1 MQQQDLN
8 QLLNELIHTW
18 ENEVI
23 EFKQADNNYSTDKI
37 AQYLSALSNE
47 ANLRGKEWAW
57 LVFGVNNKTRKIV
70 GTDYRL
76 EKERLDSLKQ
86 QMTDSI
92 EPKGITFRDI
102 FEFQDE
108 NGRVIIFKIPS
119 APRGIPIACKGHY
132 YARAGESITAL
143 SDDKRDEIRNQTQN
157 TDWTA
162 QLIPSATIDDLD
174 KEALEIAKQSFSK
187 KNPRISE
194 QEIEKWTDFAF
205 LERIRLAYKGQLNRA
220 ALLLLGRPESVNLLS
235 PHLAQI
241 TWKLVG
247 EQEAYEHFTI
257 PFLLAT
263 TEIYS
268 NIRNVNIRITPEGS
282 LLPVEIKKYEQESI
296 LEALHNCIAH
306 QDYSQN
312 ARILVTEYKDKLVF
326 DNVGNFY
333 DGKPEMYIE
342 GNGNI
347 TPKKYR
353 NPCLVN
359 AMVALQM
366 IDSMGRGINRIVE
379 KQQERYFP
387 LPDYDINDHTV
398 LMTLHGAIM
407 NEAYT
412 QILLSKKDLP
422 REYVVA
428 LDKIQKKLQ
437 LDSEMLKKL
446 RQEKLVEGH
455 KSNLHISSVVAMLTE
470 KKADYIKMRKQDDT
484 HYQQLIIDFI
494 SQYKSASH
502 EDIHQL
508 LYKILPTILDDKQ
521 KNQKISSLLT
531 KLRKKEVII
540 NNNSNKKPKWILF
553 KNT

>member
-1 MQQQDLN
+1 MQLQDLK
-8 QLLNELIHTW
+8 QLLDELISTW

-23 EFKQADNNYSTDKI
+23 EFKQADNSYSTDKI

-47 ANLRGKEWAW
+47 ANLRDKEWAW
-57 LVFGVNNKTRKIV
+57 LVFGVNNKTRQII
-70 GTDYRL
+70 GTNYRP
-76 EKERLDSLKQ
+76 EKEHLDSLKQ
-86 QMTDSI
+86 QMIDCV
-92 EPKGITFRDI
+92 EPKGFTFRDI
-102 FEFQDE
+102 IEYNHL

-119 APRGIPIACKGHY
+119 APKGIPIACKGHY

-162 QLIPSATIDDLD
+162 QLIPDATIDDLD
-174 KEALEIAKQSFSK
+174 KKALEIAKQSFSK
-187 KNPRISE
+187 KNPRITE
-194 QEIEKWTDFAF
+194 QEIETWTDFIF

-220 ALLLLGRPESVNLLS
+220 ALLLLGRPESVNILS
-235 PHLAQI
+235 PHLSQI

-263 TEIYS
+263 TEIYK
-268 NIRNVNIRITPEGS
+268 NIRNINIRITPECS

-312 ARILVTEYKDKLVF
+312 ARILVTEYKDRLVF

-333 DGKPEMYIE
+333 DGKPEIYIE

-353 NPCLVN
+353 NPCLIN

-366 IDSMGRGINRIVE
+366 IDSMGRGINRIVK
-379 KQQERYFP
+379 KQRERYFP
-387 LPDYDINDHTV
+387 LPDYDLQNDKV
-398 LMTLHGAIM
+398 SMTLHGAIM
-407 NEAYT
+407 DEAYT
-412 QILLSKKDLP
+412 QILLYKKDLP
-422 REYVVA
+422 NEYVVA
-428 LDKIQKKLQ
+428 LDKIQKKLPINTK
-437 LDSEMLKKL
+437 MLIKL

-470 KKADYIKMRKQDDT
+470 QKTEYIKMRSFNNK
-484 HYQQLIIDFI
+484 HYEELIISYIKEF
-494 SQYKSASH
+494 KSASRQ
-502 EDIHQL
+502 DIDVL
-508 LYKILPTILDDKQ
+508 LLDTLSTSLDKKQ
-521 KNQKISSLLT
+521 KKI
-531 KLRKKEVII
+531 KI
-540 NNNSNKKPKWILF
+540 NNLLSNMRRRGIISNFGSDARSKWII
-553 KNT
+553 TQ